1 MRKITPLFLL
11 LIAAAPG
18 TNTIQCT
25 GPCVASDG
33 TTQPSGTNLSYIICG
48 QDNCSAWIAGGG
60 LPANTALVAGQVG
73 SLYTSPASA
82 PTNAQA
88 AAALQARGL
97 TITSTGTPALNAVY
111 AMDQTTI
118 ALITSEELYIVA
130 NGTFSNGTGTLTWLY
145 AQPPVTFP
153 NVTSVKT
160 VASTIAQ
167 TITAL
172 ADYGAGATNTAPS
185 MSVTIP

>member
-1 MRKITPLFLL
+1 MAPSNYAPATP
-11 LIAAAPG
+11 A
-18 TNTIQCT
+18 
-25 GPCVASDG
+25 
-33 TTQPSGTNLSYIICG
+33 LS
-48 QDNCSAWIAGGG
+48 
-60 LPANTALVAGQVG
+60 
-73 SLYTSPASA
+73 
-82 PTNAQA
+82 NAQK
-88 AAALQARGL
+88 AAALQAGGL

-153 NVTSVKT
+153 NVTSFKT

-172 ADYGAGATNTAPS
+172 VDYGAGATNTAPN